1 LKVSDLWS
9 QFMLYINFTIEN
21 EKWIKWV
28 RSTTVVL
35 LSCLL
40 KWPNVANLRADGREK
55 TENPKNL

>member
-1 LKVSDLWS
+1 
-9 QFMLYINFTIEN
+9 MLYINFTIEN

-40 KWPNVANLRADGREK
+40 KWPNVANLRADREK